1 MIIWRPRCNP
11 ISLDYP
17 RLERHVSG
25 MKLILTA
32 HNLKVTDALE
42 QHVVDKIEKLDHFDS
57 RAVDARVIL
66 EHDTAKPSERR
77 FKCSVRLAV
86 PGPDLYAVEYQEDLY
101 SAVDLVVKKI
111 EQQIRKRQNKY
122 KARKHTLGA
131 ETKKRRQEKDL

>member
-1 MIIWRPRCNP
+1 
-11 ISLDYP
+11 
-17 RLERHVSG
+17 

-32 HNLKVTDALE
+32 HNLKVTDGIE
-42 QHVVDKIEKLDHFDS
+42 QHVIEKIEKLDHFDS

-66 EHDTAKPSERR
+66 EHDTDKPSERR

-122 KARKHTLGA
+122 KARKHALGA
-131 ETKKRRQEKDL
+131 ETKKKRQEKDL

>member
-1 MIIWRPRCNP
+1 
-11 ISLDYP
+11 
-17 RLERHVSG
+17 